1 VLAATAAKTPHGS
14 SPQKQRY
21 RLGRSTV
28 TTVINAMSEN
38 DEKVTDRP
46 AETLPACALRR
57 GQFHTTDSEAAKR
70 FFESA
75 YTPGWR
81 ISSLTNGSAITHRRF
96 EADSVTVDELVVK
109 GRIGCEIRPAGSV
122 LVIQPRA
129 GLLTAAGDGGFRLH
143 TAVVVAADLPCVL
156 RADNARF
163 HVVSMDVRLLSKVAA
178 AINGPLPQQIQ
189 FLGCQPRSDHVARA
203 WLRALDYVVASFDS
217 ADTAQHPLVV
227 AAAGHLLGAAA
238 LECFSSNVNADHA
251 LLNSPSVPPVLKSAV
266 SFIRRHAGHGIG
278 VNDVATAVRLTPRAV
293 QYLFRQHLDT
303 TPTEFLRRV
312 RLHHAHQDLTNSDR
326 SNNTVSEVAQRWGFA
341 HTGRFAALYR
351 LTYGQSPHTTL
362 QQ

>member
-1 VLAATAAKTPHGS
+1 
-14 SPQKQRY
+14 
-21 RLGRSTV
+21 V
-28 TTVINAMSEN
+28 TTVISAMSEN
-38 DEKVTDRP
+38 DEKVTDRLSE
-46 AETLPACALRR
+46 ALPACAIRQ
-57 GQFHTTDSEAAKR
+57 GQFHTTDPDAARR

-81 ISSLTNGSAITHRRF
+81 ISTLTNGSAVTHRRI
-96 EADSVTVDELVVK
+96 ETDSISVDELVMK
-109 GRIGCEIRPAGSV
+109 GRVGCEIHPTGSV
-122 LVIQPRA
+122 VVIQPRS
-129 GLLTAAGDGGFRLH
+129 GLLTAVGDVGFRLD
-143 TAVVVAADLPCVL
+143 TAVIAAPNLPCIL
-156 RADNARF
+156 HGDSARF
-163 HVVSMDVRLLSKVAA
+163 HVVSIDLRLLGRVAA
-178 AINGPLPQQIQ
+178 DINGPLPQQIQ
-189 FLGCQPRSDHVARA
+189 FLDCRPRSEQVARA
-203 WLRALDYVVASFDS
+203 WLRALDYVITSFES
-217 ADTAQHPLVV
+217 ADTAQQPLIV
-227 AAAGHLLGAAA
+227 AAAAQLLGAAA
-238 LECFSSNVNADHA
+238 LECFSSNVNADQA
-251 LLNSPSVPPVLKSAV
+251 LLSSPSVPPVLKSAV

-312 RLHHAHQDLTNSDR
+312 RLHHAHQDLINSDR

>member
-1 VLAATAAKTPHGS
+1 
-14 SPQKQRY
+14 
-21 RLGRSTV
+21 V
-28 TTVINAMSEN
+28 TTVISAMSEN
-38 DEKVTDRP
+38 DEKVTERP
-46 AETLPACALRR
+46 AELLPASALRH
-57 GQFHTTDSEAAKR
+57 GQFHTTDSDAAKR
-70 FFESA
+70 FFDSA

-81 ISSLTNGSAITHRRF
+81 ISTLTNGSAITHRRF
-96 EADSVTVDELVVK
+96 EADPVTVDEVVVK
-109 GRIGCEIRPAGSV
+109 GRVGCEIRPAGSV
-122 LVIQPRA
+122 LVIQPRS
-129 GLLTAAGDGGFRLH
+129 GLLATAGDDAFRLD
-143 TAVVVAADLPCVL
+143 TAVIAAADMPCVL

-163 HVVSMDVRLLSKVAA
+163 HIVSMDVRLLGKVAA
-178 AINGPLPQQIQ
+178 DINGPLPQQIQ
-189 FLGCQPRSDHVARA
+189 FLDCRPRSDLVARA

-217 ADTAQHPLVV
+217 ADTAQQPLVV
-227 AAAGHLLGAAA
+227 AAAGHLLAAAA
-238 LECFSSNVNADHA
+238 LECFSSNVNSDYA
-251 LLNSPSVPPVLKSAV
+251 LLSSASVPPVLKSAV

-312 RLHHAHQDLTNSDR
+312 RLHHAHQDLTNSER
-326 SNNTVSEVAQRWGFA
+326 CTNTVSEVAQRWGFA